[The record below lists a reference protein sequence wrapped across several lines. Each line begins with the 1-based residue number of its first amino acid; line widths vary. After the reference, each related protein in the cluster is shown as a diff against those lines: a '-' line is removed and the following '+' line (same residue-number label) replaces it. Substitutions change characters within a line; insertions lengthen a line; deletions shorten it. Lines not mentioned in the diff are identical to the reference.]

1 MDQTA
6 DQKTLLALNL
16 TEWLN
21 LCARG
26 SIRIGRRRPVRVS
39 TQPSEKEME
48 KVFVTAPFTKVD
60 SSVDLF
66 VLEISENW
74 IKSAPKHR
82 SFQAEISIL
91 SLSDVLS
98 HHPISQAH
106 YEHYKS
112 KGASCGVE
120 LKEAKFEQ
128 YWVKWTL
135 NEKIKDA
142 LESAARLQKAF
153 GIVLSADTKR
163 SDKYKWEDLAQLSQ
177 RPNEPIKLKP
187 AHVET
192 LISGTRKLADAVAA
206 TVDSEQFYIACAIEW
221 IDLRLKKDPMKKKGT
236 RELLRA
242 SLEKTKELPIG
253 DPGPETLSAL
263 DHLYATYP
271 KAFTEEIPPLAIAHV
286 IRLMTAART
295 KKLKPEIATHIL
307 NSANKSTSTATLLS
321 FLLALALDVE
331 LTNQL
336 VLATSTLNFAE
347 MTWDLPN

>member
-1 MDQTA
+1 MDQPS
-6 DQKTLLALNL
+6 DQKTLLAVNS

-26 SIRIGRRRPVRVS
+26 SIRISRRRPIQVS
-39 TQPSEKEME
+39 IPSTEKEME
-48 KVFVTAPFTKVD
+48 RVFVTAPFTKVS

-66 VLEISENW
+66 LLEITDTW

-82 SFQAEISIL
+82 SFPAEISIL

-120 LKEAKFEQ
+120 LQEAKFEQ
-128 YWVKWTL
+128 YWVKWTS
-135 NEKIKDA
+135 NEIVKDA
-142 LESAARLQKAF
+142 IESAARLQKAF
-153 GIVLSADTKR
+153 GIGLSTETKR
-163 SDKYKWEDLAQLSQ
+163 TDKYKWEDLVRLSL
-177 RPNEPIKLKP
+177 RPNDPIKLKP

-192 LISGTRKLADAVAA
+192 LISGARKLSDAVAA

-221 IDLRLKKDPMKKKGT
+221 IDLRLKKDPMKKKGMG
-236 RELLRA
+236 ELLRA
-242 SLEKTKELPIG
+242 SLEKTKELPLG

-263 DHLYATYP
+263 DHIYATYP

-307 NSANKSTSTATLLS
+307 NSANRSTSTATLLS

-336 VLATSTLNFAE
+336 VLATSTLDFAE

>member
-1 MDQTA
+1 MDQIA
-6 DQKTLLALNL
+6 DQKTLLALNS

-26 SIRIGRRRPVRVS
+26 SIRISRRRPVQVS

-66 VLEISENW
+66 VLEITDSW
-74 IKSAPKHR
+74 TKSAQKHR
-82 SFQAEISIL
+82 SFPSEISIL

-98 HHPISQAH
+98 HYPISQAH

-120 LKEAKFEQ
+120 LQEAKFEQ
-128 YWVKWTL
+128 YWGKWTL
-135 NEKIKDA
+135 NEKVKDA
-142 LESAARLQKAF
+142 LESAAQLQKAF
-153 GIVLSADTKR
+153 GIGLSIATKR
-163 SDKYKWEDLAQLSQ
+163 PDKYKWEDLARLSL
-177 RPNEPIKLKP
+177 RPNEQIKLKP
-187 AHVET
+187 SHVET
-192 LISGTRKLADAVAA
+192 LISGARKLADAVAT

-242 SLEKTKELPIG
+242 SLEKTKELPLG

-286 IRLMTAART
+286 IRLMNAART
-295 KKLKPEIATHIL
+295 KKLKPEVATHIL
-307 NSANKSTSTATLLS
+307 NSATKSSSTATLLS

-331 LTNQL
+331 LTSQL
-336 VLATSTLNFAE
+336 VMATSTLDFAE